1 MKSSK
6 ASEIAALAHSQLCI
20 IYEMLKNKTAF
31 AALGSPIKAGPR
43 ISCVPAAR
51 FMRASEFRKAKKKYE
66 KPLGNSFERFRN

>member
-31 AALGSPIKAGPR
+31 AGLGSAYFENGDGDRLKLYLIARLQILDCKVKIK
-43 ISCVPAAR
+43 SDAA
-51 FMRASEFRKAKKKYE
+51 
-66 KPLGNSFERFRN
+66 